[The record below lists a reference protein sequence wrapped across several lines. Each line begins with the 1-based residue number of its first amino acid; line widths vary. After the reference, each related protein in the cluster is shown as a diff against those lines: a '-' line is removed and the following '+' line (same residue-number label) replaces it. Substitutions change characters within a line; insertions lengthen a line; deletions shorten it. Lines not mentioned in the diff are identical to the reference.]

1 MLSSL
6 RSIGID
12 EGEIFTTDT
21 HAVTALILTKGGYHP
36 VGEAMENEK
45 LINYIKEATVDAL
58 AKLEKTGFS
67 CRSITVPNVK
77 VIGAKKLEALSS
89 LIEEAIQRSKRTM
102 VPVFGVSG
110 LLLMLLLL
118 FV

>member
-1 MLSSL
+1 
-6 RSIGID
+6 
-12 EGEIFTTDT
+12 
-21 HAVTALILTKGGYHP
+21 
-36 VGEAMENEK
+36 MENER
-45 LINYIKEATVDAL
+45 LINYVKEATVDAL
-58 AKLEKTGFS
+58 AKLEKMGFS